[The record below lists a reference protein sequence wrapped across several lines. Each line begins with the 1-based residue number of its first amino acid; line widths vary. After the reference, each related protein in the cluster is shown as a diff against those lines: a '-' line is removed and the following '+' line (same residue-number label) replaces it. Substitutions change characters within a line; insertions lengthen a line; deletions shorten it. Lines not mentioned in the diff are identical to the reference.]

1 MKVDWG
7 DKGATIEG
15 SKLTAA
21 KVVPILIIDIVILI
35 QCTFQDAKEVDVK
48 YTSEA
53 QKNDRVE
60 AKKPSLFER
69 IKERVKVSFC
79 AMVTL

>member
-1 MKVDWG
+1 MY
-7 DKGATIEG
+7 
-15 SKLTAA
+15 L
-21 KVVPILIIDIVILI
+21 
-35 QCTFQDAKEVDVK
+35 QDAKEVDVK
-48 YTSEA
+48 YTSEDR
-53 QKNDRVE
+53 KNDRDE